1 MLHYILQII
10 AFQLFFLMV
19 YDVFLKNETFF
30 NWNRVYLLSTTV
42 LSLTLPFIK
51 IESFKRVVPRDY
63 VIALPEIFLGQTKPT
78 MTKTMQETVTGTG
91 WGFNW
96 WWLYGLG
103 ACVACFIFVY
113 KVFKI
118 YKVLWRNNT
127 QEINGYKV
135 VVVHN
140 SNMAFSCFGYVVLG
154 SDLSTEEQQTILQH
168 EAIHIDQK
176 HSWDLLLFELLRIV
190 FWFNPL
196 VYMYQSRISIL
207 HEYIADAAAIKN
219 QGKQAYYKGLLNQVF
234 NTQNISFI
242 NTFFNQSLIKKRIV
256 MLQKSRSKQTQ
267 LIKYALLIPLVF
279 GMLIYT
285 SCSNETR
292 NTETAQEKEI
302 SVSEAISEIKNSIQ
316 KTGSLSEEEEMS
328 LLLLSDI
335 IKSEELDPSLISKA
349 QEYINKGGKSNVE
362 EQVADILFVIQSQ
375 GGLEET
381 ELKELKSLLVFIQP
395 KGFEDNYY
403 GDVVSEVEVPY
414 TVVEKAPVFPGC
426 ETSLD
431 NDVQKSCFNTKMM
444 EHVVAN
450 FNQDLAKEVNLTGV
464 QKISVFFKID
474 ANGKITDAKARASH
488 PKLEEEALRVVALL
502 PKMTPGTQK
511 GKQVTVPYYLPIKF
525 EAQ

>member
-42 LSLTLPFIK
+42 LSLILPFIE
-51 IESFKRVVPRDY
+51 IESFKTVVPRDY
-63 VIALPEIFLGQTKPT
+63 VIALPEIFLGQAKPLAISET
-78 MTKTMQETVTGTG
+78 VQETVAGTG
-91 WGFNW
+91 LDFNW

-103 ACVACFIFVY
+103 VCVAGFIFIY

-118 YKVLWRNNT
+118 YRVLWRNNT

-135 VVVHN
+135 VTVP
-140 SNMAFSCFGYVVLG
+140 SSAIAFSCFGYVVLG
-154 SDLSTEEQQTILQH
+154 SELSAEEQQTILQH

-285 SCSNETR
+285 SCDTS
-292 NTETAQEKEI
+292 
-302 SVSEAISEIKNSIQ
+302 
-316 KTGSLSEEEEMS
+316 
-328 LLLLSDI
+328 
-335 IKSEELDPSLISKA
+335 
-349 QEYINKGGKSNVE
+349 
-362 EQVADILFVIQSQ
+362 
-375 GGLEET
+375 ET
-381 ELKELKSLLVFIQP
+381 E
-395 KGFEDNYY
+395 
-403 GDVVSEVEVPY
+403 
-414 TVVEKAPVFPGC
+414 VVEQEA
-426 ETSLD
+426 
-431 NDVQKSCFNTKMM
+431 
-444 EHVVAN
+444 
-450 FNQDLAKEVNLTGV
+450 
-464 QKISVFFKID
+464 SV
-474 ANGKITDAKARASH
+474 
-488 PKLEEEALRVVALL
+488 LEQIEGL
-502 PKMTPGTQK
+502 KT
-511 GKQVTVPYYLPIKF
+511 
-525 EAQ
+525 

>member
-1 MLHYILQII
+1 
-10 AFQLFFLMV
+10 
-19 YDVFLKNETFF
+19 
-30 NWNRVYLLSTTV
+30 
-42 LSLTLPFIK
+42 
-51 IESFKRVVPRDY
+51 
-63 VIALPEIFLGQTKPT
+63 
-78 MTKTMQETVTGTG
+78 VTGTS

-103 ACVACFIFVY
+103 ACVACFIFIY

-118 YKVLWRNNT
+118 YRVLWHNNT

-135 VVVHN
+135 VVLHN

-154 SDLSTEEQQTILQH
+154 SELSAEEQQTILQH

-256 MLQKSRSKQTQ
+256 MLQKSRSKQTR

-285 SCSNETR
+285 SCDTSET
-292 NTETAQEKEI
+292 EVVEQEA
-302 SVSEAISEIKNSIQ
+302 SVLEQIEGLKTTMEKNGGLTDEERAELLKLWLKTKDGNSELVLGENYYAEIKDES
-316 KTGSLSEEEEMS
+316 
-328 LLLLSDI
+328 
-335 IKSEELDPSLISKA
+335 
-349 QEYINKGGKSNVE
+349 VE
-362 EQVADILFVIQSQ
+362 ESI
-375 GGLEET
+375 
-381 ELKELKSLLVFIQP
+381 
-395 KGFEDNYY
+395 
-403 GDVVSEVEVPY
+403 EVPY
-414 TVVEKAPVFPGC
+414 SVVEKAPVFPGC

-431 NDVQKSCFNTKMM
+431 NGAQKACFNAKMM

-450 FNQDLAKEVNLTGV
+450 FNRNLAKEAGLTGV

-474 ANGKITDAKARASH
+474 ANGNIIDAKARAPH
-488 PKLEEEALRVVALL
+488 PKLEEEALRVVGLL
-502 PKMTPGTQK
+502 PKMTPATQR